1 MIRALSLLTAL
12 VATPALA
19 QNPLAD
25 AQATTPADESQT
37 VVYKKVT
44 EYDFEGDDVEG
55 RTLIPEGVFTSSR
68 GGDRHRSL
76 IRIRTNFV
84 PALLASA
91 EDL

>member
-1 MIRALSLLTAL
+1 MIRALSLLVAL

-19 QNPLAD
+19 QNPLAEV
-25 AQATTPADESQT
+25 TPPADEGQT

-55 RTLIPEGVFTSSR
+55 RTLIPEGVFTSAR

-76 IRIRTNFV
+76 IRIRTHFV

-91 EDL
+91 QDL